1 MEGSEEKFVI
11 FHFIITFAPKY
22 LNYKL
27 MKRLFIQLNVAI
39 LLLLAVSFHCQGA
52 DNYTMK
58 YNLEKGKTYKQ
69 HSITDMTMA
78 MSAMGQD
85 MKMNMTM
92 GIDINYDVIDKSNEV
107 YNIRMNYQRI
117 KMDITSPTA
126 LSLDSDTP
134 ENSSDKNAAELLKS
148 LVGVPL
154 DIQLTEQ
161 GKVTSIKGVDSL
173 ISKINAT
180 GNPQFKQMFNQQF
193 SENTIQKSIEQFSAY
208 FPDKQVAIGDNWDIT
223 TTISSSG
230 IDIIN
235 KMTLTL
241 KQVSNNVATIEFTG
255 TLATPE
261 GGAVTHIQGMDAK
274 VSVKGTQSGT
284 IQLNLKTGWI
294 VRSEI
299 DQKFDQNIEVMGQTM
314 PQQIETKTTVTGE

>member
-1 MEGSEEKFVI
+1 
-11 FHFIITFAPKY
+11 
-22 LNYKL
+22 
-27 MKRLFIQLNVAI
+27 MKRLLIQLNVAI
-39 LLLLAVSFHCQGA
+39 LLLLALSFHCQGA
-52 DNYTMK
+52 DKYTVK

-69 HSITDMTMA
+69 HSVTDMTMA

-92 GIDINYDVIDKSNEV
+92 GIDNNYEVIDKNNEV

-117 KMDITSPTA
+117 KMDVTSPTA

-148 LVGVPL
+148 LVGIPL
-154 DIQLTEQ
+154 DIQLTEK

-173 ISKINAT
+173 IAKINAT
-180 GNPQFKQMFNQQF
+180 GNSQFKQLFNQQF
-193 SENTIQKSIEQFSAY
+193 SENTIQKSIEQSSAY
-208 FPDKQVAIGDNWDIT
+208 FPDKQVAVGDTWDVST
-223 TTISSSG
+223 TLSSNG

-235 KMTLTL
+235 KMTLTM

-255 TLATPE
+255 ALTTPE
-261 GGAVTHIQGMDAK
+261 GGAATHVQGVDAK
-274 VSVKGTQSGT
+274 VSVNGTQSGT
-284 IQLNLKTGWI
+284 IQLDINTGWI

-314 PQQIETKTTVTGE
+314 PQQIETKTTVTAE